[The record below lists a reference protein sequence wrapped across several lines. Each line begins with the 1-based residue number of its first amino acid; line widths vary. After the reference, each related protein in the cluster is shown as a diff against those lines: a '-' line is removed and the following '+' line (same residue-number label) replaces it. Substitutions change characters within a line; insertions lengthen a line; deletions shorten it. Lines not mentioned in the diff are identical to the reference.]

1 MYRKGTEKDCKAV
14 YGLICALEDSTLPFT
29 RFSDIYR
36 EQLRDRRYFCL
47 VWEEGGEVMGVLNL
61 RFEKQLHRAEKVAEI
76 LEFVVQAACRS
87 RGIGKT
93 MFDEACRIAEEA
105 GCTRL
110 EVDSNRRRADAHRF
124 YLREGMSLTHAKFT
138 NSLKSGLD
146 EEL

>member
-36 EQLRDRRYFCL
+36 EHLRDRRYFCL

-87 RGIGKT
+87 RGIGMGKRT
-93 MFDEACRIAEEA
+93 
-105 GCTRL
+105 L
-110 EVDSNRRRADAHRF
+110 
-124 YLREGMSLTHAKFT
+124 
-138 NSLKSGLD
+138 
-146 EEL
+146 